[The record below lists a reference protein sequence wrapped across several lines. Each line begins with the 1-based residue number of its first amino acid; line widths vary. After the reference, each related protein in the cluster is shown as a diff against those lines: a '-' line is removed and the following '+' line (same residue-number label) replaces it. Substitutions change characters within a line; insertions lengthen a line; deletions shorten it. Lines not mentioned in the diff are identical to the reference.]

1 MRDPINSLVF
11 EKATASFVQMSV
23 AAAAILEAHDATLQL
38 LQPAPIGRSEG
49 EIKMFRKWKLACA
62 LALAL
67 GSPAFAADAPG
78 VTAAEVK
85 VGGIFPFS
93 GPASSIGLVGRG
105 ILAYVQSIND
115 RGGINGRK
123 INYIAYDDAYSPPK
137 AVEHARKLVE
147 SDEVAFMFSQLG
159 TPGNSA
165 TAKYLIS
172 KGVPAIAIVSGSNKF
187 TNVTDFP
194 LTTTSLVSFDTEGK
208 IYAKFLT
215 RILPNAKYAILYQND
230 DLGKDYVNAFKAL
243 LKSDF
248 DKKVVA
254 AGYEINDPTVDSQ
267 VVNLKSSG
275 AEALLVAGTP
285 KFAAQAIRKASEIG
299 WKPTILLNY
308 PSSSV
313 GATLKPAGLDKST
326 GVIVGTITMDPTDSQ
341 WDNNEGMKNFRAFI
355 NKYMSGVDIADT
367 NYLFGYTQGML
378 LEHLIKQCGN
388 DLSRENIIKQA
399 KNLRDVVLPTV
410 LPGIKINTS
419 EKTNMDFTQMRLQRW
434 TGTRWDQFSDVL
446 DATSE

>member
-1 MRDPINSLVF
+1 MKV
-11 EKATASFVQMSV
+11 
-23 AAAAILEAHDATLQL
+23 
-38 LQPAPIGRSEG
+38 
-49 EIKMFRKWKLACA
+49 ACA
-62 LALAL
+62 LVIAL
-67 GSPAFAADAPG
+67 GSSAFAADTPG
-78 VTAAEVK
+78 ITPTEVK

-165 TAKYLIS
+165 TAKYLAT

-187 TNVTDFP
+187 TNVMDFP

-215 RILPNAKYAILYQND
+215 RTLPNAKYAILYQND

-248 DKKVVA
+248 DKKVVTA
-254 AGYEINDPTVDSQ
+254 AYEISDPTVDSQ

-299 WKPTILLNY
+299 WKATILLNY

-326 GVIVGTITMDPTDSQ
+326 GVIVGTITMDPTDAQ
-341 WDNNEGMKNFRAFI
+341 WDNNEGMKNFRAFVD
-355 NKYMSGVDIADT
+355 KYMPGIDIADT

-378 LEHLIKQCGN
+378 LEQLIKQCGN
-388 DLSRENIIKQA
+388 DLSRENIIRQA
-399 KNLRDVVLPTV
+399 KSFRDVVLPTV

-419 EKTNMDFTQMRLQRW
+419 DKINMDFTQMRLQRW
-434 TGTRWDQFSDVL
+434 TGTRWDQFSGVL